1 MNYPAESTLRDRT
14 FDRLKRSLAGE
25 EPDGHAVFN
34 YYTFPFFHNVTGV
47 PLDQYFHDPKTTFE
61 IQTEV
66 FEQLEKCGSY
76 HPDVGPVAECSAL
89 GGIVR
94 FDSHGF
100 ISVKESGI
108 EELDEALELEPGDP
122 YGDNYMRV
130 ALETLE
136 YMVDHAPADIKV
148 NAPNFMAPFTVA
160 AQLRGI
166 GDFCADTIMEPEFVQ
181 ALLDVTTET
190 SIRYMK
196 ACQKVLGRPLHHILM
211 SDDLSSFLS
220 LPDYKKWVVP
230 TYEKIFAAFP
240 DTQIWLHNDASAN
253 HLCEAIADV
262 GFKAWQYTPSI
273 PSDFA
278 MEHTGSRICLFGGLS
293 PLELQTTS
301 AQETYDMCI
310 EKLKSFGGNNKFVLG
325 VGGSV
330 NQVPVA
336 NLMAMFHAAD
346 DFKI

>member
-1 MNYPAESTLRDRT
+1 MNYQADSTLRDRT
-14 FDRLKRSLAGE
+14 FDRLRRSIAGE
-25 EPDGHAVFN
+25 KSDGHAVFN
-34 YYTFPFFHNVTGV
+34 YYTFPFFHSVTGV
-47 PLDQYFHDPKTTFE
+47 SLDEYFHNPKVTFE
-61 IQTEV
+61 TQYGV
-66 FEQLEKCGSY
+66 FEQLEKCGSF

-94 FDSHGF
+94 FDRHGF

-108 EELDEALELEPGDP
+108 STLEEAMELQPGDP

-136 YMVDHAPADIKV
+136 YMVSHAPKDIKV
-148 NAPNFMAPFTVA
+148 NAPNFMAPFTVC

-166 GDFCADTIMEPEFVQ
+166 GDFCMDTILEPDFVQ
-181 ALLDVTTET
+181 ALLDVATET

-196 ACQKVLGRPLHHILM
+196 AVQKVLGRPLHHLFL

-220 LPDYKKWVVP
+220 LEDYKTWVVP
-230 TYEKIFAAFP
+230 TYKKILAAFP
-240 DTQIWLHNDASAN
+240 DTPVWLHNDASAN

-262 GFKAWQYTPSI
+262 GFKAWQYAPSL
-273 PSDFA
+273 PSDYA
-278 MEHTGSRICLFGGLS
+278 MEHCGSRISLFGGLN
-293 PLELQTTS
+293 PVELQNLS
-301 AQETYDMCI
+301 SQQTYDMCI

-330 NQVPVA
+330 NQIPVE
-336 NLMAMFHAAD
+336 NLMAMLHAAD